1 VRVEENRFDGDRLMT
16 AAAQRVLVVGGGLAG
31 TGAAIAL
38 QREGIDVEIV
48 EREPVWSAL
57 GTGITLMGPAMR
69 ALKQLG
75 VLETCMAE
83 CAGSSEMCLF
93 NADGDLLHTLEIPGL
108 LGHEWPAVCGM
119 MRPTLHRILADE
131 ARGKG
136 VSVRLGVTVVSL
148 EQRPD
153 GVDVELSDGATESYD
168 LVLGADG
175 MRSQIRKLVFGDEA
189 PEPQPL
195 GQAVWRA
202 LVHRP
207 ATVTGEFQFYGP
219 GLKTG
224 FTLLGPDRM
233 YEFLVQPVADQVLP
247 APEERAAR
255 MRELLSVFGGAV
267 AEVRDTITEPH
278 QVDVRKLYWLL
289 MPPPWY
295 RGRVL
300 LIGDAAHSTTP
311 QLAMGGAIAL
321 EDGIVLGELL
331 ASEGDLQ
338 TALQKFMDRRYER
351 CRMVVMNSVQLSEW
365 EKNAAEHEAD
375 AGRLQSESLASLAA
389 PI

>member
-1 VRVEENRFDGDRLMT
+1 VVN
-16 AAAQRVLVVGGGLAG
+16 RVLIVGGGLAG
-31 TGAAIAL
+31 VSAAIAL
-38 QREGIDVEIV
+38 QREGIEVEIV
-48 EREPVWSAL
+48 EREPVWGAL

-75 VLETCMAE
+75 VLEQCLAE
-83 CAGSSEMCLF
+83 GDGGSEMCLF
-93 NADGDLLHTLEIPGL
+93 SAEGELLHTLEIPGL
-108 LGHEWPAVCGM
+108 LGQEWPAVGGM
-119 MRPTLHRILADE
+119 MRPTLHRILAE
-131 ARGKG
+131 TAREQGA
-136 VSVRLGVTVVSL
+136 SVRTGTTVDLL
-148 EQRPD
+148 EQHADRI
-153 GVDVELSDGATESYD
+153 DVELSDGSNESYD

-175 MRSQIRKLVFGDEA
+175 MRSQVRQLVFGDDA

-202 LVHRP
+202 LVDRP
-207 ATVTGEFQFYGP
+207 ASVTGEFQFYGP

-224 FTLLGPDRM
+224 FTPLGPDRM
-233 YEFLVQPVADQVLP
+233 YEFLVQPVADSVLP
-247 APEERAAR
+247 SPEERPAR
-255 MRELLSVFGGAV
+255 MRELLSVFGGVV
-267 AEVRDTITEPH
+267 AEVRETITEPE

-300 LIGDAAHSTTP
+300 LIGDAAHATTP

-331 ASEGDLQ
+331 ASEDQLG
-338 TALQKFMDRRYER
+338 TALEKFMERRYER
-351 CRMVVMNSVQLSEW
+351 CKMVVQNSVQLSEW
-365 EKNAAEHEAD
+365 EKSAAEHEAD
-375 AGRLQSESLASLAA
+375 AGRLQNESLAALAA

>member
-1 VRVEENRFDGDRLMT
+1 MST
-16 AAAQRVLVVGGGLAG
+16 AVQQVLVVGGGLS
-31 TGAAIAL
+31 GAAAAISL
-38 QREGIDVEIV
+38 QREGIEVEIV
-48 EREPVWSAL
+48 EREPVWGAL
-57 GTGITLMGPAMR
+57 GTGITLMGPALR
-69 ALKQLG
+69 ALQQLG
-75 VLETCMAE
+75 LLEQCMAE
-83 CAGSSEMCLF
+83 GAGGSEMSLF
-93 NADGDLLHTLEIPGL
+93 DADGELLHALEIPGL
-108 LGHEWPAVCGM
+108 LGHDWPAVGGM

-131 ARGKG
+131 CRAKG
-136 VSVRLGVTVVSL
+136 VSVRTGTTVEAL
-148 EQRPD
+148 EQYQDR
-153 GVDVELSDGATESYD
+153 VEVELSDGAMKSYD

-175 MRSQIRKLVFGDEA
+175 MRSQIRNLVFAGQA

-207 ATVTGEFQFYGP
+207 ASVTGEFQFYGP

-224 FTLLGPDRM
+224 FTPLGPDRM
-233 YEFLVQPVADQVLP
+233 YQFLVQPVADDVLP
-247 APEERAAR
+247 AAEERPVR
-255 MRELLSVFGGAV
+255 MRELLSVFGGVV
-267 AEVRDTITEPH
+267 AEVRETITHPE

-300 LIGDAAHSTTP
+300 LIGDAAHATTP

-331 ASEGDLQ
+331 ASEEELQ
-338 TALQKFMDRRYER
+338 AALEKFMDRRYER
-351 CRMVVMNSVQLSEW
+351 CKMVVQNSVQLSEW
-365 EKNAAEHEAD
+365 EKSAAEHEQD
-375 AGRLQSESLASLAA
+375 AGRLQSESLAKLAA